1 MPCHPLEP
9 LRCPSCGVSEGAE
22 HLDACAVYR
31 IPGVKRK
38 IYFAPSS
45 EVKAA
50 IPYTPGERQAVA
62 EIPRRIDLT
71 PKPETPKDP
80 LKDALDYLG
89 QEFVK
94 ERVNHASPRR
104 HDAILKAI
112 DALQA
117 LRLLEN
123 SA

>member
-50 IPYTPGERQAVA
+50 IPYTPGERQAKAV
-62 EIPRRIDLT
+62 IPQPTLQQH
-71 PKPETPKDP
+71 P
-80 LKDALDYLG
+80 LDAALHYLG

-94 ERVNHASPRR
+94 ERVNLTSPRR

-123 SA
+123 NA